1 MVARVD
7 WVDVMSGAKREIR
20 AYGHQEGNRTMPY
33 PAILYTRTGDGSIMT
48 ALAVI
53 TDRWVEPLGAISG
66 ESLELEGFPDDLAG
80 FRRYFAERYPKGG
93 FRPLAKVLVH
103 RLRPM
108 TDEDVEHWRG
118 EIWDRLYGR
127 FA

>member
-7 WVDVMSGAKREIR
+7 WVDVLSGAKREIR
-20 AYGHQEGNRTMPY
+20 TYGHQEPMRALPF
-33 PAILYTRTGDGSIMT
+33 PAVLYTPAGGEIMT
-48 ALAVI
+48 ALAVV
-53 TDRWVEPLGAISG
+53 TDRWVEPLGAISA

-80 FRRYFAERYPKGG
+80 FRRYFAQRYPKGG
-93 FRPLAKVLVH
+93 FRPLAKVIVT

-108 TDEDVEHWRG
+108 TDEDLDHWRD
-118 EIWDRLYGR
+118 EIWDRLYGT